1 VSPHSLRIAMVIQS
15 YRPVLGGAERQLEQ
29 LAPSLTARGADVLV
43 VTRRRARTA
52 HREVG
57 PGGRVWRTPTPPGRL
72 GAALGATVA
81 GTAAVLAFR
90 PDVVH
95 VHDLLSPGLIG
106 LAVTSATGVP
116 VVAKPLS
123 AGPEGDVARLLSKPL
138 GRARLRAMGQR
149 FAAFV
154 CVSEAIEQELAEH
167 GVAWPRR
174 VRIPNGV
181 DTDRFRPAAPGE
193 AEAVRARIGV
203 PVGVPLLLSCGRLT
217 QPKRLD
223 VLVGALRGTAAHLLV
238 VGEGP
243 AAGSSQRAAVAA
255 GVAGRFHLLPA
266 VDDPA
271 PLYRAADVYVSAS
284 EQDGLSNAALEAMAS
299 GLPLVVA
306 HAGGM
311 PELVRGDA
319 GQLVADRT
327 ADAFAC
333 AIERLLSDAG
343 SRSDA
348 GQRARR
354 RVLHDFSLTATVSL
368 LWDLYNEVGARAR

>member
-1 VSPHSLRIAMVIQS
+1 MSPSRMRVAMVIQS

-29 LAPSLTARGADVLV
+29 LAPGLTARGADVVV
-43 VTRRRARTA
+43 VTRRRLGTAR
-52 HREVG
+52 REVG
-57 PGGRVWRTPTPPGRL
+57 PGGRVWRTPTPRGRRR
-72 GAALGATVA
+72 AALGATVA
-81 GTAAVLAFR
+81 GTAGVLAFR

-106 LAVTSATGVP
+106 LAVSRATGVP

-123 AGPEGDVARLLSKPL
+123 AGPVGDVARLLSKPL
-138 GRARLRAMGQR
+138 GAARLQAMGER

-154 CVSEAIEQELAEH
+154 CVSAAIEQELAVH
-167 GVAWPRR
+167 GVQSHRR

-181 DTDRFRPAAPGE
+181 DTHRFRPAAPGE
-193 AEAVRARIGV
+193 ADTARARIGV
-203 PVGVPLLLSCGRLT
+203 PVGVPLLLNCGRLT
-217 QPKRLD
+217 HPKRLD
-223 VLVGALRGTAAHLLV
+223 VLVGALHGTAAHLLV

-243 AAGSSQRAAVAA
+243 AAGSLQRAAAAA
-255 GVAGRFHLLPA
+255 GVADRFHLLPA

-271 PLYRAADVYVSAS
+271 PLYRAADLYVSAS
-284 EQDGLSNAALEAMAS
+284 EQEGLSNAALEAMAS

-311 PELVRGDA
+311 SELVRGDA

-327 ADAFAC
+327 ADAFAS
-333 AIERLLSDAG
+333 AIERLLHDAG
-343 SRSDA
+343 RCVAA
-348 GQRARR
+348 GERARR

-368 LWDLYNEVGARAR
+368 LWELYNEVAARAR